1 MSNEKIKLP
10 KMEWE
15 TEKKFPGAVFL
26 ILFFRNGL
34 RHVQADPATK
44 KSN

>member
-15 TEKKFPGAVFL
+15 TEFFFPGAVFKN
-26 ILFFRNGL
+26 IIFSKAL
-34 RHVQADPATK
+34 RHLHADPATK

>member
-15 TEKKFPGAVFL
+15 TEIFFPGEVFFK
-26 ILFFRNGL
+26 ILFFES
-34 RHVQADPATK
+34 P
-44 KSN
+44 